1 MGRQGRQQAFAA
13 AFEQA
18 HVEAVFQLPDLL
30 GQRRLGDRQALG
42 GAAHMAFFVHRDEI
56 TQLFKIHK

>member
-18 HVEAVFQLPDLL
+18 YIEVLFEVTNLL
-30 GQRRLGDRQALG
+30 RQCRLGNRQPLG
-42 GAAHMAFFVHRDEI
+42 SPAHMTLFIDRDEI
-56 TQLFKIHK
+56 TQLLEIHK